1 MKRILVP
8 AALVAASVLVAFA
21 LGEAAAR
28 LLFKDE
34 TVMFPRYHT
43 GYQYGDYT
51 LRGIRPNARFTHT
64 SVDGTWEFVTNSKGL
79 RDTREFAYEKPA
91 GVLRVLALGDSHT
104 QGYEVRQDGTY
115 AAALERWLAAR
126 GVRAEVLNAGVSGY
140 SNAEALA
147 FLEHEGYKY
156 QPDVVVLGFY
166 ANDYQDNFNAGL
178 FAVDGGRL
186 VERKREHVP
195 GVRIQNLIYSVP
207 GVPWLG
213 ENSYLY
219 SLAFN
224 GAWRYAQSMMQ
235 TRATGAPVE
244 YALAKKHGPMARELA
259 LAAALVERMR
269 RFCESRGIRFIVVDV
284 PVPGGRYDFRASA
297 PEQVFG
303 KTEIVSSRA
312 LFAAYEGAAE
322 LHLPH
327 GHRHISEFAHAVIG
341 AELGRRILG
350 R

>member
-43 GYQYGDYT
+43 DYRYGDYT
-51 LRGIRPNARFTHT
+51 LRGIRPGAAFRHT
-64 SVDGTWEFVTNSKGL
+64 SVDGTWDFATNSKGL

-104 QGYEVRQDGTY
+104 QGYEVRQEATY
-115 AAALERWLAAR
+115 AAALERYLAAR

-147 FLEHEGYKY
+147 YLENEGYKY
-156 QPDVVVLGFY
+156 QPDAVVLGFY

-178 FAVDGGRL
+178 FALDGGRL
-186 VERKREHVP
+186 VERKREHLP
-195 GVRIQNLIYSVP
+195 GVRIQNALYSVP

-224 GAWRYAQSMMQ
+224 GAWRYAQSLMHA
-235 TRATGAPVE
+235 RASAPVE
-244 YALAKKHGPMARELA
+244 YAVAKKHGPSPRELA
-259 LAAALVERMR
+259 LASALVERMR
-269 RFCESRGIRFIVVDV
+269 AFCASRGIRFIVVDI
-284 PVPGGRYDFRASA
+284 PVPGGRYDFRESV
-297 PEQVFG
+297 PEGGFG
-303 KTEIVSSRA
+303 EAELVRSRA

-327 GHRHISEFAHAVIG
+327 GHRHISEVAHAVIG

>member
-43 GYQYGDYT
+43 DYRYGDYT
-51 LRGIRPNARFTHT
+51 LRGIRPGAAFRHT
-64 SVDGTWEFVTNSKGL
+64 SVDGSWDFATNSKGL

-104 QGYEVRQDGTY
+104 QGYEVRQEATY
-115 AAALERWLAAR
+115 AAALERYLAAR

-147 FLEHEGYKY
+147 YLENEGYKY
-156 QPDVVVLGFY
+156 QPDAVVLGFY

-178 FAVDGGRL
+178 FALDGGRL
-186 VERKREHVP
+186 VERKREHLP
-195 GVRIQNLIYSVP
+195 GVRIQNAIYRVP

-224 GAWRYAQSMMQ
+224 GAWRYAQNLMQ
-235 TRATGAPVE
+235 ARASAPVE
-244 YALAKKHGPMARELA
+244 YAVAKKHGPSPRELA
-259 LAAALVERMR
+259 LASALVERMR
-269 RFCESRGIRFIVVDV
+269 AFCASRGIRFIVVDI
-284 PVPGGRYDFRASA
+284 PVPGGRYDFRESV
-297 PEQVFG
+297 PEGGFG
-303 KTEIVSSRA
+303 EAELVRSRA

-322 LHLPH
+322 LHVPH

-341 AELGRRILG
+341 AELGRRLLG